1 MNQLSEKKSQFVI
14 VVSGPTG
21 VGKTN
26 TAIQIARHFQA
37 EIISADSRQFFKE
50 IPIGTAAPTQEELQ
64 AVPHHFVGN
73 LSITDYYNAY
83 MFQKEVLEILPS
95 LFKKNKYVVLCGGS
109 GMYIDAVCN
118 GIDDIPD
125 IDPELRTS
133 VITQY
138 KNEGLESL
146 RNTLKKLDPDYYAE
160 VDLKNPARLMRAIE
174 VCIQTGKPFS
184 SIRKQAYAPRDF
196 SCIHIALS
204 LPREELY
211 TRINARVENMM
222 EQGLEE
228 EARSVFPYKEH
239 TALKTV
245 GYKELFAYF
254 NKEYSK
260 DFAIEKI
267 KQHSRHYAK
276 RQISWLKR
284 NNEYTWFHPEDYT
297 EIFNHIKEQ

>member
-1 MNQLSEKKSQFVI
+1 MSHIVI
-14 VVSGPTG
+14 VISGPTG
-21 VGKTN
+21 VGKTQ
-26 TAIQIARHFQA
+26 TAIHVAKHFGA

-50 IPIGTAAPTQEELQ
+50 IPIGTAAPTQEELKT
-64 AVPHHFVGN
+64 VPHHFIGN

-83 MFQKEVLEILPS
+83 MFQKDVLEILPS
-95 LFKKNKYVVLCGGS
+95 LFMKNKYVVLCGGS
-109 GMYIDAVCN
+109 GMYIDAVCT

-125 IDPELRTS
+125 IDPELRKS

-138 KNEGLESL
+138 ENEGIESL
-146 RNTLKKLDPDYYAE
+146 RNTLKKLDPDYYSE

-174 VCIQTGKPFS
+174 VFLQTGKPFS
-184 SIRKQAYAPRDF
+184 SIRKKAYAPRNF
-196 SCIHIALS
+196 SCIHIALT

-211 TRINARVENMM
+211 TRINSRVDNML
-222 EQGLEE
+222 EQGLEK
-228 EARSVFPYKEH
+228 EARSVFPYKNH

-245 GYKELFAYF
+245 GYKELFSYF
-254 NKEYSK
+254 EKEYSK

-284 NNEYTWFHPEDYT
+284 NPSYTWLSPLNYA
-297 EIFNHIKEQ
+297 EIINHIKDL